1 MTRDALTVG
10 VRCALERRTES
21 FMLDVELEA
30 PPGVTIL
37 FGPSGSGKST
47 TLRAIA
53 GLVRPDA
60 GRIALGTDVWL
71 DRERRIDRPPQDRRV
86 AYVFQSLA
94 LFPHMTG
101 VGNVCYGIDRAVP
114 RPERRQRARALLD
127 KLGVGHLADRRP
139 RTFSGGEAQR
149 VALAR
154 ALAMTPRVILLDE
167 PFSAL
172 DRKLRVQLATLVRG
186 LVDELEIPLIQVTHN
201 VGEARALGDRVLRMS
216 AGRIVARGGVELLDD
231 GDDDRP
237 RTATGKG
244 RFEDIGKTPMPE
256 LRRRR

>member
-1 MTRDALTVG
+1 MTTEALS
-10 VRCALERRTES
+10 VRLRCTLERRSES
-21 FMLDVELEA
+21 FQLDVDFDA

-53 GLVRPDA
+53 GLVRPDS
-60 GRIALGTDVWL
+60 GRIALGDQVWL
-71 DRERRIDRPPQDRRV
+71 DRERRIDLPPQERRV

-94 LFPHMTG
+94 LFPHMTA
-101 VGNVCYGIDRAVP
+101 VGNVCYGIDRALP
-114 RPERRQRARALLD
+114 RPERRERARALLD

-154 ALAMTPRVILLDE
+154 AMAMTPRVILLDE

-172 DRKLRVQLATLVRG
+172 DRKLRIQLATLVRS
-186 LVDELEIPLIQVTHN
+186 LVDELGLPLLQVTHN
-201 VGEARALGDRVLRMS
+201 VGEARALGDRVLRME
-216 AGRIVARGGVELLDD
+216 AGQIVARGGVELLDE
-231 GDDDRP
+231 DDDR
-237 RTATGKG
+237 RRAAAGKR